1 MTKGN
6 PGKNGFKITTMTV
19 IAVLGMCCTISL
31 YQFSR
36 VTGLESQL
44 MQVQA
49 DNQAVVEQ
57 LQGQISQLAN
67 SMATTTTGSVTD
79 HRGSYLSYLT
89 RKSPPNVPAK
99 RGSEDVDVAKEKAR
113 NAPGMTLYGG
123 KGDPAHL
130 GGFTA
135 DDKDGQSPPLWIW
148 MMKHL
153 YIKSIVDVG
162 CGKGISTLWFKK
174 HNASVLC
181 VEGSHDAVTQ
191 SLLPAEDIVEHDFY
205 AGPYWP
211 EKTYDAAWTVEFTE
225 HIARNYINNYMPI
238 WKKSAIIFATHSY
251 WGGWHHV
258 EVHGDWWW
266 KARFQGHGLVYSKE
280 LTLLAQAMSTLSTD
294 NSGMHFHNSLQ
305 VYLNPEVMALPE
317 HEHLIGELGC
327 FGQHECQD
335 RKWCECKGADKWPDN
350 LLPAYTA
357 ESPYDE
363 RILKM
368 QNALT
373 RVLEDHYPSKYYA
386 RTQKMMD
393 QRKDAK

>member
-19 IAVLGMCCTISL
+19 IGVLGMFCTISL

-49 DNQAVVEQ
+49 DNQAVVQQ
-57 LQGQISQLAN
+57 LQGQIKQLAN
-67 SMATTTTGSVTD
+67 SITTTSSLKD

-99 RGSEDVDVAKEKAR
+99 RDNIDEAKEKAR
-113 NAPGMTLYGG
+113 YSPGSTVYGG

-135 DDKDGQSPPLWIW
+135 DDIEGQSPSLWTW

-153 YIKSIVDVG
+153 YIKSIIDVG
-162 CGKGISTLWFKK
+162 CGRGISTSWFKK
-174 HNASVLC
+174 HNATVLC

-191 SLLPAEDIVEHDFY
+191 SFLPAENIVEHDFY

-280 LTLLAQAMSTLSTD
+280 LTLLAQAMSTLGKGGD
-294 NSGMHFHNSLQ
+294 HFVNSLQ

-327 FGQHECQD
+327 FGHNDCGA
-335 RKWCECKGADKWPDN
+335 RKYCECKGKDKWPDN

-357 ESPYDE
+357 ASKFDE
-363 RILKM
+363 KILEM
-368 QNALT
+368 QDSLT
-373 RVLEDHYPSKYYA
+373 RVLEDHFEAKYRV
-386 RTQKMMD
+386 RTQKMKEMMD
-393 QRKDAK
+393 NRKDA